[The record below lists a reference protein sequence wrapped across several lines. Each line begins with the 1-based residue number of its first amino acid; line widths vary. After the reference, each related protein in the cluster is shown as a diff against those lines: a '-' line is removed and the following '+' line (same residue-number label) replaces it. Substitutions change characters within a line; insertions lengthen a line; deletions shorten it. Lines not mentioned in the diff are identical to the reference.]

1 MSEDRL
7 GFNFSWMNF
16 DGKTFP
22 KIISFGPNT
31 GSIYTKNIRVR
42 HRGRG
47 SPENKK
53 QRKFKIGKARWIGLA
68 LLSFF
73 MAVRVF
79 DRALWRPS
87 D

>member
-1 MSEDRL
+1 MVKPSQKLSLLDQIRGL
-7 GFNFSWMNF
+7 SIQ
-16 DGKTFP
+16 
-22 KIISFGPNT
+22 KIFGVFGT
-31 GSIYTKNIRVR
+31 E
-42 HRGRG
+42 GRG

-79 DRALWRPS
+79 DPGPLETVRLKVFDYYQNIKAS
-87 D
+87 